1 MKEWILEHKLSLF
14 AGLALAAGGIFYYS
28 DLPDSDVIEQ
38 SSIQNID
45 KSGENKTPVKAQDQK
60 QSIDAQKPNTPLM
73 VDIKGEVNH
82 PGVYQSLDGERVID
96 LINKAGGMTDKAD
109 KNQVNL
115 AQHIADE
122 MVIFIPAIGQ
132 EPVLLSPVAGSGSTG
147 HTPANGKPA
156 DKSLVNINTAGET
169 ELQTLPGIGP
179 SKATAI
185 MEYRETNGPFQK
197 VEDLKQI
204 SGIGD
209 KTYEKLQEYI
219 SVH

>member
-14 AGLALAAGGIFYYS
+14 TGVALAAGGIFYYS
-28 DLPDSDVIEQ
+28 DLPDTPVIEH
-38 SSIQNID
+38 SSIQTID
-45 KSGENKTPVKAQDQK
+45 KSEVNKTPMKAKDENPK
-60 QSIDAQKPNTPLM
+60 TDAQKPNTPLM
-73 VDIKGEVNH
+73 VDVKGEVNH

-96 LINKAGGMTDKAD
+96 LINKAGGMTRKAD

-122 MVIFIPAIGQ
+122 MVIYIPAIGE
-132 EPVLLSPVAGSGSTG
+132 EPVLSPVAGSGRTG
-147 HTPANGKPA
+147 QTPANGKPA

-209 KTYEKLQEYI
+209 KTFEKLQEYI

>member
-14 AGLALAAGGIFYYS
+14 TGVALAAGGIFYYS
-28 DLPDSDVIEQ
+28 DLPDTPVIEH
-38 SSIQNID
+38 SSIQTID
-45 KSGENKTPVKAQDQK
+45 KSEENKTPMKAKDENPK
-60 QSIDAQKPNTPLM
+60 TDAQKPNTPLM
-73 VDIKGEVNH
+73 VDVKGEVNH

-96 LINKAGGMTDKAD
+96 LINKAGGMTGKAD

-122 MVIFIPAIGQ
+122 MVIYIPAIGE
-132 EPVLLSPVAGSGSTG
+132 EPILSPVAGSGSTG
-147 HTPANGKPA
+147 QTPANGKPA

-209 KTYEKLQEYI
+209 KTFEKLQEYI